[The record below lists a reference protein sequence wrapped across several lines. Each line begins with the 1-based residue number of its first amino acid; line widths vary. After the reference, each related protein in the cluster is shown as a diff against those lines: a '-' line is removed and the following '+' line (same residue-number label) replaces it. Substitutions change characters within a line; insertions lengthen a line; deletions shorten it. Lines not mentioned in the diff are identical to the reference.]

1 MRKLLLTAFT
11 AIIACTAQAQI
22 IADTAKFESLPLSGP
37 DTFYVN
43 YTNPGSDVGFLDA
56 HVWFPSVYD
65 TGWGMQ
71 FWASGFAYSNMT
83 DTVTSGIV
91 NQYAAKAG
99 SGQQSDQYAVAY
111 GSTNYVKFDQILS
124 MKYLIGFF
132 VTNSTYAYN
141 SMRDGDAFSKKFGG
155 ATGDDPDWFKLSIIP
170 FLNGVPKSSPIE
182 VYLADFRDTN
192 NANDFILKDWT
203 WVEFPYIF
211 TDSIVFELSSS
222 DTGQFGMNTP
232 AYFCLDNFVTS
243 TLSNV
248 NETSGSYDLKMY
260 PNPATSELHL
270 DFRNAHQRSFRIFTL
285 SGQLV
290 DTHTSSDANVQIPV
304 QYLPTGDYIITVTD
318 QQRKASV
325 RFQKL

>member
-71 FWASGFAYSNMT
+71 FWASGFAYSNLT

-111 GSTNYVKFDQILS
+111 GSTNYTK
-124 MKYLIGFF
+124 IGLTARNFIGLF
-132 VTNSTYAYN
+132 ITNSTYAYN

-155 ATGDDPDWFKLSIIP
+155 TTGDDPDWFKLTIRP
-170 FLNGVPKSSPIE
+170 FFSGAPAANPVE
-182 VYLADFRDTN
+182 VYLADFRDSN
-192 NANDFILKDWT
+192 NANDFILKDWK
-203 WVEFPYIF
+203 WVELPYNL

-232 AYFCLDNFVTS
+232 AYFCLDNFVTAI
-243 TLSNV
+243 TTNV
-248 NETSGSYDLKMY
+248 NETSGSFDMKMY
-260 PNPATSELHL
+260 PNPASSELYL
-270 DFRNAHQRSFRIFTL
+270 NFRSAHQRNFRIVSL

-290 DTHTSSDANVQIPV
+290 GTHTSSDANVQIPV
-304 QYLPTGDYIITVTD
+304 QHLPTGDYIITVTD